1 MADLFWTVA
10 TSHVALSGL
19 AVLLLAG
26 LVVGFAPLL
35 RWVPGLAPYVLLAR
49 LVAFLTLAA
58 LAFLIG
64 FRAAD
69 ERAEVKQLKADLA
82 FSRLQL
88 DAQRQTADTAARL
101 RAAAEADAATAN
113 QKVSDYEQRLSTLPA
128 DCGCA
133 LDDGD
138 VGSLRDIAR

>member
-10 TSHVALSGL
+10 TSYAVLSAL
-19 AVLLLAG
+19 AALLLAG

-35 RWVPGLAPYVLLAR
+35 RWLPGLAPYVLLAR

-58 LAFLIG
+58 LAFLVG
-64 FRAAD
+64 FRVAD

-88 DAQRQTADTAARL
+88 DAQKAAADTAARL
-101 RAAAEADAATAN
+101 RAEAESEAATAN
-113 QKVSDYEQRLSTLPA
+113 QKVSDYEERLA
-128 DCGCA
+128 GRARECGCD
-133 LDDGD
+133 LDGGD
-138 VGSLRDIAR
+138 VDSLRDIAR